1 MSTKMIRSL
10 MSFYA
15 TPDLPTQDEALAAAA
30 KVLAERTA
38 AQDKIDLR
46 EHDRRYHGGQYETG
60 DPCPLRDKITK
71 MEETMGKLDPKDAD
85 GDGNADFPNEDDGE
99 EDSKSEAEDAATN
112 YLQAVIKGG
121 GNGNSEEPQA
131 DDVTQH

>member
-46 EHDRRYHGGQYETG
+46 EQDRRYHGGHYESG
-60 DPCPLRDKITK
+60 EPCPFREKIAK
-71 MEETMGKLDPKDAD
+71 MEENMGTLDPKDAD
-85 GDGNADFPNEDDGE
+85 GDGNPDFPEEEDADGE
-99 EDSKSEAEDAATN
+99 KDNAKPEAEDAATN
-112 YLQAVIKGG
+112 YLQAVIKG
-121 GNGNSEEPQA
+121 NVEQ
-131 DDVTQH
+131 